1 MSEITRRP
9 VARSRRDGKNVGR
22 ISPAKRITMKQINEF
37 QVGRINSN
45 EPLFYAVKPLKKEN
59 VVRFVKQ
66 LGERSWKL
74 SGNARFY
81 FIEIFD
87 ATEFFEGCRGSY
99 GILYFGRWRHAN
111 RVLLDEREIGRE
123 RRWQSWDELGRKGG
137 WVALYRRLPLYLSRH
152 FKLNFLHPR

>member
-22 ISPAKRITMKQINEF
+22 ISPAKRITRKQINEF

-66 LGERSWKL
+66 LGKEVGNYQGTRVSISSKYSMLRNSLKAAVVATAFCILEDGDTRTGCSWMK
-74 SGNARFY
+74 
-81 FIEIFD
+81 E
-87 ATEFFEGCRGSY
+87 
-99 GILYFGRWRHAN
+99 
-111 RVLLDEREIGRE
+111 
-123 RRWQSWDELGRKGG
+123 K
-137 WVALYRRLPLYLSRH
+137 
-152 FKLNFLHPR
+152 